1 MDIRPISPDYAV
13 SPQIEPEDIPAI
25 AEAGFATVLCNRP
38 DDEVPAELQAETL
51 RIAAEAAGLRF
62 AINPVTHQGLNRET
76 VDRQMQVLDSSD
88 GPVLAYCA
96 SGTRSSIVWSLGQV
110 GRMETD
116 EIIAATTKAGYDLD
130 RLRPQ
135 LDALREDTCDA
146 KGASDEG

>member
-1 MDIRPISPDYAV
+1 MDIRRISPDYAV

-38 DDEVPAELQAETL
+38 DEEVPAELQAETL

-62 AINPVTHQGLNRET
+62 ATNPVTHQGLNREII
-76 VDRQMQVLDSSD
+76 DRQMQVLDSSD

-110 GRMETD
+110 GRQETD
-116 EIIAATTKAGYDLD
+116 EIIAATAKAGYDLE

-135 LDALREDTCDA
+135 LEALREDEGEDDA
-146 KGASDEG
+146 APEE